1 MDDSRSVANEYRKKF
16 NPEGKNILLFVGR
29 LVAVKNLNFLLKVFS
44 EYVKINDN
52 SILILTGE
60 GDKKEELV
68 KLTEQ
73 LNLQKHVNF
82 AGRFENEELYAWY
95 QIADYFILPSISEVF
110 GAVVNEALIAGVPV
124 LCSGVAG
131 AACMINDRNGLI
143 FNPYNKE
150 ELLSAFKTVLTKE
163 QKTQNDNSQRISLM
177 PYTFNQRITELI
189 SFLK

>member
-163 QKTQNDNSQRISLM
+163 QKTQNDNSQRYWNEEYL
-177 PYTFNQRITELI
+177 
-189 SFLK
+189 